1 MCGHGTIGLIASLA
15 HRGIHVGR
23 HLIETPVG
31 PVNATL
37 HEDGSVTV
45 ENVAAYR
52 YRRRYGEVAGYG
64 PVTGDIAQGR
74 QLVLSDRRVAVA
86 HR

>member
-1 MCGHGTIGLIASLA
+1 MIFFNNSGYGHVRAWHYRADRFAGALG
-15 HRGIHVGR
+15 RIHVGR

-52 YRRRYGEVAGYG
+52 YRRRYGLRWR
-64 PVTGDIAQGR
+64 VTGR
-74 QLVLSDRRVAVA
+74 
-86 HR
+86 

>member
-1 MCGHGTIGLIASLA
+1 MIFFNNSGYLGMCGHGTIGLIASLA
-15 HRGIHVGR
+15 HLGRIHVGR

-31 PVNATL
+31 LVNATL

-52 YRRRYGEVAGYG
+52 YRRQVRRGGGLRAGDG
-64 PVTGDIAQGR
+64 
-74 QLVLSDRRVAVA
+74 
-86 HR
+86 